1 MKGYRTYQIFGVAGV
16 IALLGLVGWLD
27 VGGIAETVTEVEGL
41 IKSLGSLYIALL
53 AASKIKSPAP
63 MKHEKNV

>member
-1 MKGYRTYQIFGVAGV
+1 MKGYRTYQIFSVAGLV
-16 IALLGLVGWLD
+16 ALLGLIGFLD
-27 VGGIAETVTEVEGL
+27 IGGLSETIDEVQGLAESFGA
-41 IKSLGSLYIALL
+41 LYITLL